1 MTAGSSDK
9 MRRMIAGLLVLAVL
23 LVSGAQA
30 LVAMVPHSHHHDG
43 GVAGQAIAVAGYDLT
58 TPVHDDDCDHGLP
71 CCIGGQCAV
80 HAYCIAAEAAALP
93 ARPRLAVA
101 VVPMPQLSLP
111 GIVIRPSAPRL
122 EPPSDQP
129 RMSRGLLGP

>member
-1 MTAGSSDK
+1 

-30 LVAMVPHSHHHDG
+30 LVAAVPHSHLHDG
-43 GVAGQAIAVAGYDLT
+43 SAGQATAVAARGLT

-71 CCIGGQCAV
+71 CCIGGQCVV
-80 HAYCIAAEAAALP
+80 HAYCIAVGAAALP

-101 VVPMPQLSLP
+101 VVPMSQLSLP
-111 GIVIRPSAPRL
+111 ASSYDLHPPRL
-122 EPPSDQP
+122 ESPSDQP
-129 RMSRGLLGP
+129 RMSRGLLVP

>member
-30 LVAMVPHSHHHDG
+30 LVAAVPHSHLHDG
-43 GVAGQAIAVAGYDLT
+43 SAGQATAVAAHGLT

-71 CCIGGQCAV
+71 CCIGGQCVV
-80 HAYCIAAEAAALP
+80 HAYCIAAGATTLP

-101 VVPMPQLSLP
+101 VVPMPQLSLS
-111 GIVIRPSAPRL
+111 GIVIRPSAP
-122 EPPSDQP
+122 PP
-129 RMSRGLLGP
+129 RATV